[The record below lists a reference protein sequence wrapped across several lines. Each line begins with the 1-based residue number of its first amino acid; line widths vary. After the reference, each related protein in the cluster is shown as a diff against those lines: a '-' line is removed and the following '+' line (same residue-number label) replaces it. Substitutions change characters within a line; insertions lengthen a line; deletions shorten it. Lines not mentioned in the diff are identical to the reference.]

1 MQKVRD
7 TRKRLFWAASI
18 LFAALVVHAALSP
31 APEDRGGIIQN
42 ELSRLFRPFASAVT
56 WVSSGISSVW
66 HHYLYLTHASV
77 ENDQL
82 HRDVAGLRE
91 QVLALQEEQVENQ
104 RLRSL
109 LNLSES
115 WRQNPIAARVIAAS
129 THHDIHTIVIDR
141 GWADGI
147 ERDRPVMADGSLA
160 GGSPAGGLI
169 GRVRVITEHTSTV
182 LLITDPNSSVDVMDV
197 RSRVRGLLV
206 GALKDTELHRP
217 VALTQLEY
225 VSQDSDIQQG
235 DALVTSGMDG
245 VYPKGLPVGR
255 VHVLRKD
262 AFGLFEEALVLPA
275 ADLSR
280 LEEVI
285 VL

>member
-7 TRKRLFWAASI
+7 TRKRLFWAASV

-31 APEDRGGIIQN
+31 APEDRGGLIQN
-42 ELSRLFRPFASAVT
+42 ELSRLFRPLATAVT
-56 WVSSGISSVW
+56 WVGASASSVW
-66 HHYLYLTHASV
+66 HHYVALTRTRV

-82 HRDVAGLRE
+82 RQEVAGLRQ
-91 QVLALQEEQVENQ
+91 QVFALQEAQLENQ
-104 RLRSL
+104 RLHQL
-109 LNLSES
+109 LNLSET
-115 WRQNPIAARVIAAS
+115 WRQSPVVARVIAAS
-129 THHDIHTIVIDR
+129 THHDIRTIVINR

-147 ERDRPVMADGSLA
+147 ERDRPVMADG
-160 GGSPAGGLI
+160 GLV

-182 LLITDPNSSVDVMDV
+182 LLITDPNSALDVMDA

-206 GALKDTELHRP
+206 GALKDTELQRP

-235 DALVTSGMDG
+235 DLLVTSGMDS
-245 VYPKGLPVGR
+245 VYPKGLPVGQ
-255 VHVLRKD
+255 VHALRKD

-280 LEEVI
+280 LEEVT

>member
-7 TRKRLFWAASI
+7 TRKRLFWAASL

-31 APEDRGGIIQN
+31 APEDRGGLIQN
-42 ELSRLFRPFASAVT
+42 ELSRLFRPLATAVT
-56 WVSSGISSVW
+56 WVGSSASSIW
-66 HHYLYLTHASV
+66 HHYIALTRTSV

-82 HRDVAGLRE
+82 RQDVAGLRQ
-91 QVLALQEEQVENQ
+91 QVLALQEAQLENQ
-104 RLRSL
+104 RLHQL
-109 LNLSES
+109 LNLSET
-115 WRQNPIAARVIAAS
+115 WRQKPVVARVIAAS
-129 THHDIHTIVIDR
+129 SHHDIRTIVINR

-147 ERDRPVMADGSLA
+147 ERDRPVMADG
-160 GGSPAGGLI
+160 GLV
-169 GRVRVITEHTSTV
+169 GRVRVLTEHTATV
-182 LLITDPNSSVDVMDV
+182 LLITDPNSALDVLDA

-217 VALTQLEY
+217 VTLTQLEY

-235 DALVTSGMDG
+235 DLLVTSGMDG
-245 VYPKGLPVGR
+245 VYPKGLPVGQ
-255 VHVLRKD
+255 VHALRKD

>member
-7 TRKRLFWAASI
+7 TRKRLIWAASF
-18 LFAALVVHAALSP
+18 LLAALVVHAALSP
-31 APEDRGGIIQN
+31 APEDRGGILQN
-42 ELSRLFRPFASAVT
+42 ELSRLFRPLASAVT
-56 WVSSGISSVW
+56 WIGSSASAVW
-66 HHYLYLTHASV
+66 HHYIALTRTSI

-82 HRDVAGLRE
+82 RREVAGLRE
-91 QVLALQEEQVENQ
+91 QVLSLQESRVENQ
-104 RLRSL
+104 RLHQL
-109 LNLSES
+109 LNLSET
-115 WRQNPIAARVIAAS
+115 WRSHPIVARVIAAS
-129 THHDIHTIVIDR
+129 THHDIRTIVINR

-147 ERDRPVMADGSLA
+147 ERDRPVMADG
-160 GGSPAGGLI
+160 GLV

-182 LLITDPNSSVDVMDV
+182 LLITDPNSALDVMDA

-245 VYPKGLPVGR
+245 VYPKGLPVGQ

-262 AFGLFEEALVLPA
+262 AFGLFEEALVLPS